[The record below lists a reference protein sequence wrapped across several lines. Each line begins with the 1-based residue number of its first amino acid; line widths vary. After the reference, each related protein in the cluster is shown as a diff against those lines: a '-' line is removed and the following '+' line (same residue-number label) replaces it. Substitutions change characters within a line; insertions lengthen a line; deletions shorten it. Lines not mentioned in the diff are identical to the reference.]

1 MFESVRS
8 TLALLIDI
16 GATRLELAATELEEE
31 RLRLVRLLLAA
42 VATLMLFAMSVLL
55 CTVFLVVLM
64 WDSHRLLTLGGL
76 AVAFIAA
83 TVVSGRLWRAR
94 VASRPPFMSVTVAEL
109 QRDVAALRSS
119 TPPGGEP
126 G

>member
-83 TVVSGRLWRAR
+83 TVVSGRLWHAR

-119 TPPGGEP
+119 APPGGEP